1 MLAKEVMSK
10 DVVTVTTLDS
20 VTDVARL
27 LMEHKVSGLPVVDA
41 EHRVVGMITE
51 GDLIYQDKKLHLPA
65 FMEILGGV
73 IYLEN
78 PQRMVNDLK
87 KMTATKVGDV
97 MTSKVYTVKEDASME
112 DIATIMV
119 ERQVNRLPVVDQ
131 AGKLVGIISR
141 QDLVKAMVQ

>member
-1 MLAKEVMSK
+1 MTR
-10 DVVTVTTLDS
+10 DVVTVTLAAS
-20 VTDVARL
+20 VTEVARL
-27 LMEHKVSGLPVVDA
+27 LVEHKVSGLPVVDE

-51 GDLIYQDKKLHLPA
+51 GDLIYQDKKVHMPA
-65 FMEILGGV
+65 FLEILGGV

-78 PQRMVNDLK
+78 PQRIVNDLK
-87 KMTATKVGDV
+87 KMTATKVAEV

-141 QDLVKAMVQ
+141 QDLVKAMI

>member
-1 MLAKEVMSK
+1 MLAREVMTR
-10 DVVTVTTLDS
+10 DVVTVTLAAS
-20 VTDVARL
+20 VTEVARL
-27 LMEHKVSGLPVVDA
+27 LVEHKVSGLPVVDE

-51 GDLIYQDKKLHLPA
+51 GDLIYQDKKVHMPA
-65 FMEILGGV
+65 FLEILGGV

-78 PQRMVNDLK
+78 PQRIVNDLK
-87 KMTATKVGDV
+87 KMTATKVAEV

-131 AGKLVGIISR
+131 NGKLVGIISR
-141 QDLVKAMVQ
+141 QDLVKAMI

>member
-1 MLAKEVMSK
+1 MLAREVMTR
-10 DVVTVTTLDS
+10 DVVTVNRAAS

-27 LMEHKVSGLPVVDA
+27 LVEHKVSGLPVVDE
-41 EHRVVGMITE
+41 EHHVVGMITE
-51 GDLIYQDKKLHLPA
+51 GDLIYKDKKVHMPA
-65 FMEILGGV
+65 FLEILGGV

-78 PQRMVNDLK
+78 PQRIVNDLK
-87 KMTATKVGDV
+87 KMTATKVAEV
-97 MTSKVYTVKEDASME
+97 MTSKVYTVKEDATME

-141 QDLVKAMVQ
+141 QDLVKAMI

>member
-1 MLAKEVMSK
+1 MLAREVMTR
-10 DVVTVTTLDS
+10 DVVTVTLAAS
-20 VTDVARL
+20 VTEVARL
-27 LMEHKVSGLPVVDA
+27 LVEHKVSGLPVVDE

-51 GDLIYQDKKLHLPA
+51 GDLIYQDKKVHMPA
-65 FMEILGGV
+65 FLEILGGV

-78 PQRMVNDLK
+78 PQRIVNDLK
-87 KMTATKVGDV
+87 KMTATKVAEV

-141 QDLVKAMVQ
+141 QDLVKAMI

>member
-1 MLAKEVMSK
+1 MLAREVMTR
-10 DVVTVTTLDS
+10 DVVTVNRVAS

-27 LMEHKVSGLPVVDA
+27 LVEHKVSGMPVVDE

-51 GDLIYQDKKLHLPA
+51 GDLIYKDKKVHMPA
-65 FMEILGGV
+65 FLEILGGV

-78 PQRMVNDLK
+78 PQRIVNDLK
-87 KMTATKVGDV
+87 KMTATKVAEV
-97 MTSKVYTVKEDASME
+97 MTSKVYTVKEDATME

-141 QDLVKAMVQ
+141 QDLVKAMI

>member
-1 MLAKEVMSK
+1 MLAREVMTR
-10 DVVTVTTLDS
+10 DVVTVTTAAS
-20 VTDVARL
+20 VTEVARL
-27 LMEHKVSGLPVVDA
+27 LVEHKVSGLPVVDE

-51 GDLIYQDKKLHLPA
+51 GDLIYQDKKVHMPA
-65 FMEILGGV
+65 FLEILGGV

-78 PQRMVNDLK
+78 PQRIVNDLK
-87 KMTATKVGDV
+87 KMTATKVAEV

-141 QDLVKAMVQ
+141 QDLVKAMI

>member
-1 MLAKEVMSK
+1 MLAREVMTR
-10 DVVTVTTLDS
+10 DVVTVNRAAS

-27 LMEHKVSGLPVVDA
+27 LVEHKVSGLPVVDE

-51 GDLIYQDKKLHLPA
+51 GDLIYKDKKVHMPA
-65 FMEILGGV
+65 FLEILGGV

-78 PQRMVNDLK
+78 PQRIVNDLK
-87 KMTATKVGDV
+87 KMTATKVAEV
-97 MTSKVYTVKEDASME
+97 MTSKVYTVKEDATME

-141 QDLVKAMVQ
+141 QDLVKVMI